1 MKKDDAPV
9 RLLQSINKNKKFSG
23 LWRSIDEYRDRER
36 NNWPAWCFL
45 PLNVWHILMVMAEP
59 KFAQKNDSITLGTI
73 NSFSAVLAAIGSWR
87 PTQDIFIFDNE
98 AFEAIAKSD
107 IDAKISVENILHL
120 PAWSIYIKWGKHDY
134 DGFFATLIY
143 EAGESKKYLDL
154 VFLYDN
160 DGNFP
165 KPNFVRIPLQ
175 KSLSVYEAI
184 NSYKQENIKKQQ
196 KIGINSALTEEYFD
210 EINVND
216 VAVAV
221 SLILYICSESPEID
235 GITATATISHPRS
248 QKIKNGWRI
257 FPPENPKTHVVA
269 EKIGYNLRKYKSKT
283 QIELSNQK
291 MPPHIRRGHFT
302 RYWYGPRNSPYRCYD
317 FRWIPPLPINMLED
331 EGTEEG

>member
-59 KFAQKNDSITLGTI
+59 KFAQKNDSVTLGTI

-87 PTQDIFIFDNE
+87 PTQDIFVFDNE

-120 PAWSIYIKWGKHDY
+120 PAWSIYIKWGKRDY

-154 VFLYDN
+154 
-160 DGNFP
+160 
-165 KPNFVRIPLQ
+165 
-175 KSLSVYEAI
+175 
-184 NSYKQENIKKQQ
+184 
-196 KIGINSALTEEYFD
+196 
-210 EINVND
+210 
-216 VAVAV
+216 
-221 SLILYICSESPEID
+221 
-235 GITATATISHPRS
+235 
-248 QKIKNGWRI
+248 
-257 FPPENPKTHVVA
+257 
-269 EKIGYNLRKYKSKT
+269 
-283 QIELSNQK
+283 
-291 MPPHIRRGHFT
+291 
-302 RYWYGPRNSPYRCYD
+302 
-317 FRWIPPLPINMLED
+317 
-331 EGTEEG
+331 